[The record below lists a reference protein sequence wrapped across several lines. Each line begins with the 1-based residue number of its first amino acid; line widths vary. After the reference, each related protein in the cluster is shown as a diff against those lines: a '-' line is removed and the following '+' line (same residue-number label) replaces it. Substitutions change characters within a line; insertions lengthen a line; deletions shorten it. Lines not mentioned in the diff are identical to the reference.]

1 MEDDALADLRRA
13 LQTLGKRFTSQRRR
27 IWELFAEHQAG
38 LTISEAAE
46 RVKGEGI
53 GQTTVYRTVRE
64 LTELGFLKWLHDR
77 DGEHRY
83 IAGGGGHCHP
93 LVCRGC
99 GRVELIDCQGMS
111 TLHKLIA
118 VETGFTVDGHYLEV
132 FGTCPECRRQGR

>member
-1 MEDDALADLRRA
+1 MTRPTVANLRRA
-13 LQTLGKRFTSQRRR
+13 FQTLGKRFTTQRQR
-27 IWELFAEHQAG
+27 IWELFAGHEAG

-64 LTELGFLKWLHDR
+64 LTDLGFLKWLHDR

-83 IAGGGGHCHP
+83 VAGHGGHSHP

-118 VETGFTVDGHYLEV
+118 VETGFTIDGHYLEV
-132 FGTCPECRRQGR
+132 FGTCPACRERG